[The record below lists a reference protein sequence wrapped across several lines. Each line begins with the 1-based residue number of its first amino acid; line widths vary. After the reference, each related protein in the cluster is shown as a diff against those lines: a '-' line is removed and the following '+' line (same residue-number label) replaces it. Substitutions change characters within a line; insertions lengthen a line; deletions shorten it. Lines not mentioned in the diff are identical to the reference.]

1 MALGSRLRGST
12 HGPYPDRPTVTCSDH
27 TFRNASVTDP
37 CGVSRIGRVMAD
49 VTDKLPTPAAK
60 RALLHKLALPWW
72 TILFPALGLVAIAI
86 SLYSFGTAGTVL
98 ATAVLIGAVLAAVH
112 HAEVVAHRV
121 GEPFGTLVLAVAVTV
136 IEVSLIVSLML
147 SDAGDASALAR
158 DTVFAAIM
166 IILNGIVGLC
176 LMAGGL
182 RHGEQRFTLR
192 GVSAALAVLTAM
204 AVLSLVLP
212 NYVSSAPGPTYAPT
226 QLVFV
231 AVVSLFLYLMFVLV
245 QTVRHREYF
254 LPDEDLPED
263 AHAERPSN
271 PTTYASL
278 ALLQIALVGV
288 VMLAKGLS
296 ATVETAIL
304 NAGLPLAIVGVVI
317 AALVLA
323 PESLA
328 AYRAAK
334 RNRLQTSLNLAL
346 GSALA
351 TIGLTI
357 PSVAIV
363 SLLLDLP
370 LALGIGPKSITLL
383 ILSLFTITLSLGTG
397 RTTILGGAVHLVIFA
412 AYLFITVVP

>member
-1 MALGSRLRGST
+1 MAKPLGMPLW
-12 HGPYPDRPTVTCSDH
+12 
-27 TFRNASVTDP
+27 SV
-37 CGVSRIGRVMAD
+37 
-49 VTDKLPTPAAK
+49 
-60 RALLHKLALPWW
+60 ALP
-72 TILFPALGLVAIAI
+72 PLGLVAILASLAKLGTPGTLVAAAI
-86 SLYSFGTAGTVL
+86 
-98 ATAVLIGAVLAAVH
+98 LIGCVLAAVH

-147 SDAGDASALAR
+147 SDAGQASTLAR

-166 IILNGIVGLC
+166 IILNGIIGLC
-176 LMAGGL
+176 LLAGGF
-182 RHGEQRFTLR
+182 RHHEQRFTLR
-192 GVSAALAVLTAM
+192 GVSATLGVLAAM

-212 NYVSSAPGPTYAPT
+212 NYTSTTPGPSYAPS

-231 AVVSLFLYLMFVLV
+231 AVVSLILYGTFVTV
-245 QTVRHREYF
+245 QTVSHRDYF
-254 LPDEDLPED
+254 LPAGDVAPDVHADPPSD
-263 AHAERPSN
+263 AAAW
-271 PTTYASL
+271 TAFGI
-278 ALLQIALVGV
+278 LLVALVAV
-288 VMLAKGLS
+288 VLLAKAL
-296 ATVETAIL
+296 APTVEA
-304 NAGLPLAIVGVVI
+304 AVVGASLPLATVGVVI

-328 AYRAAK
+328 AYRAAR

-370 LALGIGPKSITLL
+370 LGLGVDAKGMTLL
-383 ILSLFTITLSLGTG
+383 ALSLFVTTLSLGTG
-397 RTTILGGAVHLVIFA
+397 RTTALGGAVHLVIFA
-412 AYLFITVVP
+412 AYLFTTVVP